1 MLLSV
6 ILEMILFS
14 LTVNIDKEV
23 EAEWLEWMKV
33 SFIPSLWLTGY
44 FQEKRFLRLLNE
56 EEENAGVT
64 YSLQLTVSDLQQ
76 VKEFEVQ
83 HLQDFRLMLYGK
95 YTGRLVDFYTILET
109 VDIS

>member
-1 MLLSV
+1 
-6 ILEMILFS
+6 MILFS

-23 EAEWLEWMKV
+23 ETEWLQWMKELFV
-33 SFIPSLWLTGY
+33 PSLWLTGY
-44 FQEKRFLRLLNE
+44 FEEKRFLKLLNE
-56 EEENAGVT
+56 EEQNAGVT
-64 YSLQLTVSDLQQ
+64 YSLQLTVATL
-76 VKEFEVQ
+76 VKMKEFEAQ